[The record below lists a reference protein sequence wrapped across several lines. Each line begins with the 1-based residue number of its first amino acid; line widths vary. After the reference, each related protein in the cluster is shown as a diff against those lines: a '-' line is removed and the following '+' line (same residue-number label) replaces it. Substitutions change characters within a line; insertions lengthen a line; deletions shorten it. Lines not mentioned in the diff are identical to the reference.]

1 MLTFEEF
8 HCANYG
14 CFIFAGETVTGRRV
28 RFDIG
33 SLILQDVLHGGNPV
47 HDDANEALC
56 DRERRRIEA
65 ACRRAFSIRPSERI
79 ELEPGDFNDDE
90 KPDRTS

>member
-8 HCANYG
+8 HCTNDG
-14 CFIFAGETVTGRRV
+14 CFIWAGETVTGRRV
-28 RFDIG
+28 RFGIG
-33 SLILQDVLHGGNPV
+33 GALILQDVLQSGPV
-47 HDDANEALC
+47 NGLANEALC

-65 ACRRAFSIRPSERI
+65 ACRRAFVIRPSEHI